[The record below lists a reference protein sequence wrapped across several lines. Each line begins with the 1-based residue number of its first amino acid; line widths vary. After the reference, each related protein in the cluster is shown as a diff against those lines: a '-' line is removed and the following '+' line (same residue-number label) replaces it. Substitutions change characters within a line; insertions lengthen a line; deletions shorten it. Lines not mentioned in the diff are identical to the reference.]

1 VSKQNPR
8 GIRIDADGKSRYTAT
23 GPSPSAAPSA
33 QKLSALPSPLARIL
47 AFVSIL
53 FGGLLGGIIGY
64 SLMRVQSQSAGAT
77 ARALGASFGAIVIA
91 GGTAVLAV
99 LVLRAMGEWRQVD
112 PAVGNV
118 RLGNDS

>member
-1 VSKQNPR
+1 VSKTPR
-8 GIRIDADGKSRYTAT
+8 GIRTDADGKSRYTPT

-33 QKLSALPSPLARIL
+33 QKLSALPSPLARAL